1 MKKSIL
7 LFFAL
12 TIFAGV
18 GFSQSKKITIDSA
31 AAKESYGNKI
41 SISPMDKSVSI
52 KNNVITISPKHEEVV
67 YTISGYF
74 NGQIIIKTK
83 NTELK
88 LKNVYIENTKGLPAI
103 YSEVKFELSAVQGTS
118 NYILSSGK
126 NDSKIGAI
134 YCKKDLN
141 IGGSG
146 NLSLTGNI
154 YHAVKADDIKMKGSG
169 NYYFKGTS
177 KGSSINSR
185 SFIVESEKSFNCYLL
200 DSKNGIKAD
209 NSIEISSGS
218 FYFYNN
224 KVALKTDTSQDDSS
238 SPHFIKLNG
247 GTIYLSS
254 IEKVYSTEEKGY
266 KSAGAKII
274 QE

>member
-12 TIFAGV
+12 TLFASAC
-18 GFSQSKKITIDSA
+18 FSQSKKITIDSE
-31 AAKESYGNKI
+31 AAKASYGDKI
-41 SISPMDKSVSI
+41 SISPMDKSVSV
-52 KNNVITISPKHEEVV
+52 KNNVITISPKREEVV

-74 NGQIIIKTK
+74 NGQIIVKTK

-88 LKNVYIENTKGLPAI
+88 LKNAYIENTKGQPAI
-103 YSEVKFELSAVQGTS
+103 YSEVKFELSSSQGTS

-146 NLSLTGNI
+146 NLYVTGNV

-169 NYYFKGTS
+169 NYYFHGTS
-177 KGSSINSR
+177 KGSSINCT
-185 SFIVESEKSFNCYLL
+185 SFTVESEKSFSCYLL

-209 NSIEISSGS
+209 NTIEISSGN

-238 SPHFIKLNG
+238 VPHFIKLNG

-254 IEKVYSTEEKGY
+254 VEKVYSTEEKGY
-266 KSAGAKII
+266 KLAGTKII